1 MNDTF
6 FVLGTILLFLVGLR
20 LSAFFSGVETGFYRI
35 SVLRL
40 NIDSQAGDKV
50 ASRLLWFIQNPSRFV
65 ATCLVGN
72 NVANYVTTLAV
83 GLFVGHQVSEN
94 GGYAEVLA
102 TLAVSP
108 IVFICGELL
117 PKNLYFRAP
126 MSLLKQD
133 TKLFRFFDLM
143 FRPISF
149 PLIMIARIFERLS
162 GDNDRSGAAVLGRNR
177 LAQVLSQGH
186 QEGILLDVQNRM
198 VSGLMRL
205 VQERVTTVMTPTA
218 RIIGLEDSTDREQLL
233 DLARLYGLA
242 YVIIRKPGESGDWYG
257 YVRTIDILLTNRSIS
272 PYIQEMPS
280 FDEKENRLEALLTLR
295 EQGAK
300 IGVVKKHHA
309 VVGVIYEQGLIEAL
323 SRA

>member
-6 FVLGTILLFLVGLR
+6 FVMGTMLLFLLGLR

-40 NIDSQAGDKV
+40 NIDSQAGDSI

-83 GLFVGHQVSEN
+83 GLFVSHQVSDN

-126 MSLLKQD
+126 MSLLRRD
-133 TKLFRFFDLM
+133 SKLFRVFDLV
-143 FRPISF
+143 FRPVSF
-149 PLIMIARIFERLS
+149 PLILIARIFEKLS
-162 GDNDRSGAAVLGRNR
+162 RDNERHSAAILGLNR

-186 QEGILLDVQNRM
+186 REGILLDVQNRM

-205 VQERVTTVMTPTA
+205 VQERVTVVMTPAA
-218 RIIGLEDSTDREQLL
+218 RIIGIEDTADREQIL
-233 DLARLYGLA
+233 DMARLYGVA
-242 YVIIRKPGESGDWYG
+242 YVIIRRSDGEKDWYG
-257 YVRTIDILLTNRSIS
+257 YARTVDILLTRSPVS
-272 PYIQEMPS
+272 SYIQEMPV

-300 IGVVKKHHA
+300 IGVVKKNDQVLG
-309 VVGVIYEQGLIEAL
+309 VVYEQGLIEAL

>member
-6 FVLGTILLFLVGLR
+6 FVMSTMLLFLLGLR

-40 NIDSQAGDKV
+40 NIDSQSGDKI
-50 ASRLLWFIQNPSRFV
+50 AARLLWLIQNPSRFV

-72 NVANYVTTLAV
+72 NVANYITTLAV
-83 GLFVGHQVSEN
+83 GLFVSHQIAEQ
-94 GGYAEVLA
+94 GGYTEVIA

-126 MSLLKQD
+126 MSLLRRDSQ
-133 TKLFRFFDLM
+133 LFRFFDLV

-149 PLIMIARIFERLS
+149 PLILIAKIFEKLS
-162 GDNDRSGAAVLGRNR
+162 LDTERRGALFLGRNR

-186 QEGILLDVQNRM
+186 REGILLDVQNRM

-205 VQERVTTVMTPTA
+205 VQESVTAVMTPEA
-218 RIIGLEDSTDREQLL
+218 RIIGLEDTANREQILE
-233 DLARLYGLA
+233 LARNYGLA
-242 YVIIRKPGESGDWYG
+242 YVILHRAGKPGSWYG
-257 YVRTIDILLTNRSIS
+257 YVRTVDLLLTERPVSS
-272 PYIQEMPS
+272 YLQELPV
-280 FDEKENRLEALLTLR
+280 FDEKENRLETLLTLR

-300 IGVVKKHHA
+300 IGLVKRDGQ
-309 VVGVIYEQGLIEAL
+309 VRGVIYEQGLIEAL

>member
-6 FVLGTILLFLVGLR
+6 FVLGTMLLFLVGLR

-83 GLFVGHQVSEN
+83 GLFVGHQISDN

-162 GDNDRSGAAVLGRNR
+162 GDNDRSGAAILGRNR

-218 RIIGLEDSTDREQLL
+218 RIIGLDDSTDREKLL

-242 YVIIRKPGESGDWYG
+242 YVIIRKPGKSGDWYG
-257 YVRTIDILLTNRSIS
+257 YVRTIDILLTSRPIS
-272 PYIQEMPS
+272 SYIQEMPS

-300 IGVVKKHHA
+300 IGVVKKRDA
-309 VVGVIYEQGLIEAL
+309 VIGVIYEQGLIEAL

>member
-6 FVLGTILLFLVGLR
+6 FVLGTMLLCLVGLR

-35 SVLRL
+35 GVLRL

-83 GLFVGHQVSEN
+83 GLFVGHQISDN

-162 GDNDRSGAAVLGRNR
+162 GDNDRSGAAILGRNR

-218 RIIGLEDSTDREQLL
+218 RIIGLDDSTDREKLL

-242 YVIIRKPGESGDWYG
+242 YVIIRKPGKSGDWYG
-257 YVRTIDILLTNRSIS
+257 YVRTIDILLTSRPIS
-272 PYIQEMPS
+272 SYIQEMPS

-300 IGVVKKHHA
+300 IGVVKKRDA
-309 VVGVIYEQGLIEAL
+309 VIGVIYEQGLIEAL

>member
-1 MNDTF
+1 VNDTL
-6 FVLGTILLFLVGLR
+6 FVMGTMLLFLLGLR

-83 GLFVGHQVSEN
+83 GLFVSQQISDN
-94 GGYAEVLA
+94 GGYAEVFA

-126 MSLLKQD
+126 MSLLKRD
-133 TKLFRFFDLM
+133 SKLFRFFYLV
-143 FRPISF
+143 FCPISF

-162 GDNDRSGAAVLGRNR
+162 GDNDRSRTAVLGRNR

-186 QEGILLDVQNRM
+186 REGILLDVQNRM

-205 VQERVTTVMTPTA
+205 VKERVTSVMTPAA
-218 RIIGLEDSTDREQLL
+218 RIIGLEESADREQIL
-233 DLARLYGLA
+233 DMARLYGLT
-242 YVIIRKPGESGDWYG
+242 YVIIRRQGEKNGWYG
-257 YVRTIDILLTNRSIS
+257 YVRTMDILLTRRPINT
-272 PYIQEMPS
+272 YIQEMPA

-300 IGVVKKHHA
+300 IGVVKKGNA
-309 VVGVIYEQGLIEAL
+309 IVGVIYEQGLIEAL

>member
-6 FVLGTILLFLVGLR
+6 FVMGAMMLFLLGLR

-40 NIDSQAGDKV
+40 NIDSQAGDKF

-65 ATCLVGN
+65 ATCLIGN

-83 GLFVGHQVSEN
+83 GLFVSHQISDN
-94 GGYAEVLA
+94 GGYTEVFA

-133 TKLFRFFDLM
+133 TKLFRFFDLV

-149 PLIMIARIFERLS
+149 PLILIAQVFERLS
-162 GDNDRSGAAVLGRNR
+162 GDQGRSGAVVLGRSR

-198 VSGLMRL
+198 VSGSMRL
-205 VQERVTTVMTPTA
+205 VQERVTTVMTPAA
-218 RIIGLEDSTDREQLL
+218 RIIGLEDSTDRETIL

-242 YVIIRKPGESGDWYG
+242 YVILRRPGESGDWYG
-257 YVRTIDILLTNRSIS
+257 YVRTIDILLTRRPITS
-272 PYIQEMPS
+272 YIQEMPV

-295 EQGAK
+295 EQGVK
-300 IGVVKKHHA
+300 IGVVKKRDT